1 MPDIENPFQV
11 VFVIQTKPT
20 DPTSYF
26 AVEMGE
32 RRIGICVFT
41 QKVHAM
47 QFEKNAQGLWR
58 DAVTPVG
65 AEALIEA
72 LKVKKSEG
80 ATHVLIDPS
89 ASSGASDATDIDEYI
104 SLIQV

>member
-1 MPDIENPFQV
+1 MSDIENPFQI
-11 VFVIQTKPT
+11 VFVILTKST

-41 QKVHAM
+41 QRVHAM

-72 LKVKKSEG
+72 LKAKRLEG

-89 ASSGASDATDIDEYI
+89 ASSGTSDATDIDEYM
-104 SLIQV
+104 SSIQV